1 MTTWHGGVSH
11 SPGGTSRNLVTLPRI
26 AHKVNLRIVCFW
38 NFPCDIFLDHRRLG
52 NRNHGKQNREKG
64 IIVLTFAT
72 SRDSDYFKIKR

>member
-38 NFPCDIFLDHRRLG
+38 NFPCNIFLDHRRLG
-52 NRNHGKQNREKG
+52 NRNHGKQ
-64 IIVLTFAT
+64 
-72 SRDSDYFKIKR
+72 SRDKRGLSYSPLQLLVTLIISK